1 MDDSETEARRLLA
14 AATTDMPP
22 GIDLLEG
29 FAAARQRDRARRTRR
44 IAVLSAGIAVA
55 AALVTAL
62 TLTTAGSASSARAA
76 VSSALTRTLTQSYH
90 LTEQGSSYFISNGRV
105 THGPRYRCTSVA
117 DPVRHLEATSCPGP
131 PAATMIRTVGRYRY
145 HYLAVPVHGKHWVRI
160 PVACPGQAAPIGGF
174 TTATPQQMLA
184 EIKKAAKVTV
194 AGPVSGPGWT
204 GTRYA
209 FSKTTPA
216 AKRKLKLSGT
226 VDVDKQGRARALVL
240 TIGLT
245 GATQVAGETR
255 FLTFSDFGAPV
266 TVIPPPADQTFS
278 SYPC

>member
-14 AATTDMPP
+14 TATTDMPP

-44 IAVLSAGIAVA
+44 IAVLSAGTAMA

-62 TLTTAGSASSARAA
+62 TLTTAGSAPSARAA
-76 VSSALTRTLTQSYH
+76 VTSALTRTLTQSYH
-90 LTEQGSSYFISNGRV
+90 LTEQGSNYFISNGRV
-105 THGPRYRCTSVA
+105 THGPHYTCTSVA
-117 DPVRHLEATSCPGP
+117 DPVRHLEATSCPNG
-131 PAATMIRTVGRYRY
+131 AMIRTVGRYRY
-145 HYLAVPVHGKHWVRI
+145 YYHADVPVHDKHWART
-160 PVACPGQAAPIGGF
+160 PVTCPGQAAPIGGF

-216 AKRKLKLSGT
+216 AKMKQTLRGT

-245 GATQVAGETR
+245 GATQVTGETR

-278 SYPC
+278 RPC

>member
-1 MDDSETEARRLLA
+1 
-14 AATTDMPP
+14 
-22 GIDLLEG
+22 
-29 FAAARQRDRARRTRR
+29 
-44 IAVLSAGIAVA
+44 
-55 AALVTAL
+55 
-62 TLTTAGSASSARAA
+62 
-76 VSSALTRTLTQSYH
+76 
-90 LTEQGSSYFISNGRV
+90 
-105 THGPRYRCTSVA
+105 
-117 DPVRHLEATSCPGP
+117 
-131 PAATMIRTVGRYRY
+131 MIRTVGRYRY
-145 HYLAVPVHGKHWVRI
+145 DYYADVPVHDKHWART
-160 PVACPGQAAPIGGF
+160 PVACPGQAATIGGF

-194 AGPVSGPGWT
+194 AGPISGPGWT

-216 AKRKLKLSGT
+216 AKMKQTLRGT

-245 GATQVAGETR
+245 GATQVTGETR

-278 SYPC
+278 RPC

>member
-14 AATTDMPP
+14 VATTDMPP

-29 FAAARQRDRARRTRR
+29 FAAARQRDRARRTRTG
-44 IAVLSAGIAVA
+44 AVLSAGIAVA

-62 TLTTAGSASSARAA
+62 TLTTAGSAPSARAA

-90 LTEQGSSYFISNGRV
+90 LTEQGSNYFISNGRV
-105 THGPRYRCTSVA
+105 THGPHYTCTSVA
-117 DPVRHLEATSCPGP
+117 DPVRHLEATSCPNG
-131 PAATMIRTVGRYRY
+131 AINRTVGRYRY
-145 HYLAVPVHGKHWVRI
+145 DYYAVPMHGKHWARI
-160 PVACPGQAAPIGGF
+160 PATCPGQAAPIGGF

-204 GTRYA
+204 GTQYA

-216 AKRKLKLSGT
+216 AKKKLKLRGT

-245 GATQVAGETR
+245 SATFASGETR

>member
-14 AATTDMPP
+14 TATTDMPP

-44 IAVLSAGIAVA
+44 IAVLSAGTAMA

-62 TLTTAGSASSARAA
+62 TLTTAGSAPSARAA
-76 VSSALTRTLTQSYH
+76 VTSALTRTLTQSYH
-90 LTEQGSSYFISNGRV
+90 LTEQGSNYFISNGRV
-105 THGPRYRCTSVA
+105 THGPHYTCTSVA
-117 DPVRHLEATSCPGP
+117 DPVRHLEATSCPNG
-131 PAATMIRTVGRYRY
+131 AMIRTVGRYRY
-145 HYLAVPVHGKHWVRI
+145 YYYADVPVHDKHWART
-160 PVACPGQAAPIGGF
+160 PVTCPGQAAPIGGF

-216 AKRKLKLSGT
+216 AKKKLKLRGT

-245 GATQVAGETR
+245 GATQVTGETR

-278 SYPC
+278 RPC